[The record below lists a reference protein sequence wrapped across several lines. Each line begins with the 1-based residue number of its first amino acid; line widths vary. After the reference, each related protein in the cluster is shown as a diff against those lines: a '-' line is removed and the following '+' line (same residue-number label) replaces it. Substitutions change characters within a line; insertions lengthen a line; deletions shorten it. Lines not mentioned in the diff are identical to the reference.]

1 MVVRQLPDFAF
12 RSPTDYANEMAKLRE
27 RYEPV
32 LGAGLVDL
40 FERLG
45 FFAVFRSTIFSI
57 GLAVL
62 LVSIVACTIDRLPRL
77 WRQVRDVR
85 VVQPEPFFDP
95 RLPDRAT
102 IDGCTPEAVRSAL
115 RRRGFRVRE
124 ATVDGVHYL
133 YGDRNQ
139 YAKLATIFTHAGL
152 VLFLVAAAVT
162 SRFGDEVGLVVAEG
176 ASTTVQPI
184 GTPGLLL
191 VKNYGFEAPGFE
203 TGQPR
208 DFVTDLGVFQ
218 NGREIARK
226 QIRVNDP
233 LSVAGYTFHQNG
245 FGPAPELVLRDAA
258 GRPLWDGPVP
268 LTDAAAG
275 FPYGQLSVPGRDVG
289 LELLLQRAADGRGI
303 VLVLPYRVV
312 GRNPDGSPVIAEL
325 APMAVAV
332 GETQT
337 VPGLDFTVGLRRFA
351 EYTLIIAKH
360 DPGQGLVWLAFGSLL
375 LGIVGTFHFPRR
387 RVWARLRPDGSLALV
402 ARADRYVD
410 PRRAFGP
417 LLDDLVRARA
427 VARRD

>member
-1 MVVRQLPDFAF
+1 
-12 RSPTDYANEMAKLRE
+12 MAKLHDL
-27 RYEPV
+27 YDAT
-32 LGAGLVDL
+32 LGPGLVGL

-45 FFAVFRSTIFSI
+45 FFSVFRSTPFSI

-77 WRQVRDVR
+77 WRQAHDVR
-85 VVQPEPFFDP
+85 VVQPEPYFDP

-102 IDGCTPEAVRSAL
+102 IDGLSVEAVREAL
-115 RRRGFRVRE
+115 RHHGFRVRE
-124 ATVDGVHYL
+124 AEVDGVRYL

-139 YAKLATIFTHAGL
+139 YAKLATLFTHAGL

-176 ASTTVQPI
+176 TSTTVQPI

-203 TGQPR
+203 TGQPM

-233 LSVAGYTFHQNG
+233 LSVAGYTFHENG
-245 FGPAPELVLRDAA
+245 FGPAPELVIVDSA

-268 LTDAAAG
+268 LTDQAAG
-275 FPYGQLSVPGRDVG
+275 FPYGQLSVPGRAIG
-289 LELLLQRAADGRGI
+289 LELLLQRAADGRGV

-312 GRNPDGSPVIAEL
+312 GRNPDGSPLIEEL
-325 APMAVAV
+325 PPMAIAV
-332 GETQT
+332 GEVQT
-337 VPGLDFTVGLRRFA
+337 APGLDFSVGLRRFA
-351 EYTLIIAKH
+351 DYTLIIAKH
-360 DPGQGLVWLAFGSLL
+360 DPGQGLVWLAAGLL
-375 LGIVGTFHFPRR
+375 LAGIIGVFHFPRR
-387 RVWARLRPDGSLALV
+387 RVWARLRPDGALALV

-417 LLDDLVRARA
+417 LLADL
-427 VARRD
+427 ARRRAGGDLAAVEVAGAGRGSARPS